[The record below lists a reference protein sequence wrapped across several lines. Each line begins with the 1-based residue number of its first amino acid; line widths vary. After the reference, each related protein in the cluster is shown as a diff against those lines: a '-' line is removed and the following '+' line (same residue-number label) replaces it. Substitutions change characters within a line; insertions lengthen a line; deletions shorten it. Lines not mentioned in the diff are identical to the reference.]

1 MYLCNISE
9 ATGSVSSATKNSK
22 WRSNLSKLLTPYFS
36 ERLLRWQA
44 MFLLLLLKFVFIV
57 ASSILLI
64 LWTFSVLFYSSPLLL
79 LSFLYL
85 YFWHYPLFIRHCFLS
100 GWPLSSLED
109 NQKILWKL
117 INLYFFCC
125 CCFNYNFTTTYQ
137 CCKFN
142 PEHTAFK
149 HFSCFIYQTRENKTY
164 RIRLWWGIMPDIRQ
178 LGL

>member
-36 ERLLRWQA
+36 ERLLT
-44 MFLLLLLKFVFIV
+44 MTGNVPSSPLKVCVFIV
-57 ASSILLI
+57 ASSIHLI

-85 YFWHYPLFIRHCFLS
+85 YFWHFSLITRHCSLS

-117 INLYFFCC
+117 INLYFCCC
-125 CCFNYNFTTTYQ
+125 CCFNYSFTTT
-137 CCKFN
+137 
-142 PEHTAFK
+142 
-149 HFSCFIYQTRENKTY
+149 
-164 RIRLWWGIMPDIRQ
+164 
-178 LGL
+178 